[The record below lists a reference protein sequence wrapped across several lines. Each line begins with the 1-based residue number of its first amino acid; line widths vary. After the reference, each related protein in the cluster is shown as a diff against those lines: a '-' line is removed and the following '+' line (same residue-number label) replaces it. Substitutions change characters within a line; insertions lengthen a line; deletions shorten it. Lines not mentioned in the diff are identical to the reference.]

1 MKKILTKVFWITI
14 CLSFFGVSQIWAQN
28 NPRTNLAGQR
38 NVITTSVPFLSITPD
53 SRSGALGDAGIALP
67 PDANTPYWNPSKLA
81 FVPNKSE
88 ISVSYTP
95 WLSALVPDI
104 NLSYL
109 SGYYRIDD
117 LSAVSLSLRYF
128 SLGDIQ
134 FTDRQG
140 NDLREFRPNELALS
154 SSYGRK
160 LSDAFSVG
168 LSLRYIHSNLTG
180 GTPTQQG
187 GSNPQPGNAV
197 SGDISGY
204 YNDEIDIFNTTADLS
219 FGLNMRNVGS
229 KITYTDEAQRDFIPM
244 NLGLGTYLNIHLD
257 QYNEIAIMADFN
269 KLLVPTPPEFAVDSN
284 GQRITKDN
292 ADNDNDPANFVISQ
306 GQNPN
311 VSVIQG
317 LTQSFSDAPGG
328 FQEEMREIKPSIGVE
343 YWYDD
348 QFALRTGY
356 FYEHE
361 NKGDRQYLTVGA
373 GLRYNILGID
383 IAYLVPTNNQT
394 GNTTSPL
401 SNTLRLSLS
410 LELDGGKESKNG
422 S

>member
-1 MKKILTKVFWITI
+1 MIKLVTKVFGIAI
-14 CLSFFGVSQIWAQN
+14 CLSFLGLGQAWAQN
-28 NPRTNLAGQR
+28 NNSTNLVGQR

-117 LSAVSLSLRYF
+117 LSAASLSLRYF

-134 FTDRQG
+134 FTDQRG
-140 NDLREFRPNELALS
+140 NNLREFRPNELALAG
-154 SSYGRK
+154 SYGRK
-160 LSDAFSVG
+160 LSDQFSIG
-168 LSLRYIHSNLTG
+168 LSLRYIRSNLTG
-180 GTPTQQG
+180 GTPTAGG

-204 YNDEIDIFNTTADLS
+204 YNNEIEIFNTTADLS

-229 KITYTDEAQRDFIPM
+229 KITYTNEAQRDFIPM
-244 NLGLGTYLNIHLD
+244 NLGIGTYLNFHLD

-269 KLLVPTPPEFAVDSN
+269 KLLVPTPPEYATDSN
-284 GQRITKDN
+284 GQVITKSN
-292 ADNDNDPANFVISQ
+292 TNNTNDEANFVVSK

-317 LTQSFSDAPGG
+317 ITQSFSDAPGG

-348 QFALRTGY
+348 QFSLRTGY

-373 GLRYNILGID
+373 GLRYNVLGID
-383 IAYLVPTNNQT
+383 VSYLVPTNNQT
-394 GNTTSPL
+394 GNATSPL
-401 SNTLRLSLS
+401 SNTIRISLS
-410 LELDGGKESKNG
+410 LQLDGGEESE
-422 S
+422 SDS